1 MLYNSLYK
9 NTTEKDGNMKI
20 FNQLGIILGIFAVGE
35 IISSLFSSVIKIPGA
50 IMGMIL
56 LFLLLQF
63 KVIKEEKIKD
73 VADFLLN
80 NMAIFFVPAGVS
92 LINSLGLIGDNIL
105 VLVLTST
112 IATIIVMLATGMTVE
127 FMINKK
133 SLKSHEDDVEDE
145 RFA

>member
-1 MLYNSLYK
+1 
-9 NTTEKDGNMKI
+9 MKI
-20 FNQLGIILGIFAVGE
+20 FNQLGIIFGIWASGE
-35 IISSLFSSVIKIPGA
+35 LISSLLSSFFKLPGT
-50 IMGMIL
+50 IVGMIL

-63 KVIKEEKIKD
+63 KIIKEEAIKD

-92 LINSLGLIGDNIL
+92 LINSLGLISDNML
-105 VLVLTST
+105 VLLLSIT
-112 IATIIVMLATGMTVE
+112 IATMIVMIVTGKIVE

-133 SLKSHEDDVEDE
+133 ERKLLENKSDDE